1 MNSTVLSRGAALPA
15 LLLVILLTLTAGP
28 TRQVLGFG
36 MEGIRRDTFPVFDHP
51 KMLTVAEADKGGAI
65 LPRDAVI
72 GIAHGSEARAY
83 PVTVMGNHE
92 LGNDTIDGIPI
103 AITW

>member
-1 MNSTVLSRGAALPA
+1 MIRSGFGRAAALTA
-15 LLLVILLTLTAGP
+15 LMVLLTAGTLRP
-28 TRQVLGFG
+28 AWGFG
-36 MEGIRRDTFPVFDHP
+36 MEGIRRDTFPVFHDP
-51 KMLTVAEADKGGAI
+51 KMLTVAEAEKAGAI

-72 GIAHGSEARAY
+72 GIAHGPEARAY
-83 PVTVMGNHE
+83 PITVMGNHE

>member
-1 MNSTVLSRGAALPA
+1 MKTACFGRGAVLLALMA
-15 LLLVILLTLTAGP
+15 LLTAGTFHP
-28 TRQVLGFG
+28 AWGFG
-36 MEGIRRDTFPVFDHP
+36 MEGIRRDTFPVFNDP
-51 KMLTVAEADKGGAI
+51 EMLTVAAAEQAGAI

-72 GIAHGSEARAY
+72 GIAHGREARAY
-83 PVTVMGNHE
+83 PITVMGNHE

>member
-1 MNSTVLSRGAALPA
+1 MIRWDFGRGAVLHALVWFLLAGSFPPA
-15 LLLVILLTLTAGP
+15 W
-28 TRQVLGFG
+28 GFG
-36 MEGIRRDTFPVFDHP
+36 MEGIRRDTFPVFNNP
-51 KMLTVAEADKGGAI
+51 KMLTVAAAGEAGAI

-72 GIAHGSEARAY
+72 GIAHGPEARAY
-83 PVTVMGNHE
+83 PITVMGNHE

>member
-1 MNSTVLSRGAALPA
+1 MKTAGFRRAPA
-15 LLLVILLTLTAGP
+15 LFAWMAFLIAGTLGQAW
-28 TRQVLGFG
+28 GFG
-36 MEGIRRDTFPVFDHP
+36 LEGIRRDTFPVFNDP
-51 KMLTVAEADKGGAI
+51 GMLTVAAAEKAGAI

-83 PVTVMGNHE
+83 PIMVMGNHE